1 MSSDADREETSSDQ
15 PTTSKP
21 TGRRPAGYRVLHVFV
36 PERTFNHVKAQA
48 FLSGLRFPEYLAKF
62 LEEARPYPV
71 PELPSLGRQPP
82 AA

>member
-1 MSSDADREETSSDQ
+1 MSSDHGKEETSSCQ
-15 PTTSKP
+15 SPTGKA
-21 TGRRPAGYRVLHVFV
+21 TGRRPPGYRVLHVFV

-71 PELPSLGRQPP
+71 PELPSAGGQPP